1 MFEIVMGINDFL
13 IQLVKYCNRQDLI
26 FGYLTSIED
35 QQIIKKIELNPP
47 LKSLDKLYSISRG
60 EEGSK
65 FLLKEDANSNNYMV
79 IPKDIERYH
88 HNFGIKISTEIL
100 STKKVE
106 EFYSHPKIWIIRIQK
121 MRWKQRLVCTI
132 DERSNS
138 AGMKTLQVIVSNN
151 DDLQKLYYL
160 LGTLCSSLIN
170 YYCINFLAD
179 DLNKSYLG
187 MVKK

>member
-65 FLLKEDANSNNYMV
+65 FLLKEDANSNVHVHRPPAVTLNKT
-79 IPKDIERYH
+79 PEEFH
-88 HNFGIKISTEIL
+88 ISTGL
-100 STKKVE
+100 
-106 EFYSHPKIWIIRIQK
+106 R
-121 MRWKQRLVCTI
+121 
-132 DERSNS
+132 
-138 AGMKTLQVIVSNN
+138 
-151 DDLQKLYYL
+151 
-160 LGTLCSSLIN
+160 
-170 YYCINFLAD
+170 
-179 DLNKSYLG
+179 
-187 MVKK
+187 